1 MSKMNTMEDM
11 KSTENVGF
19 FGKLKAAVLKIVDVI
34 LYII

>member
-1 MSKMNTMEDM
+1 MNTKNTMEDK

-19 FGKLKAAVLKIVDVI
+19 ICKLKAVIRKVVDVI